1 MNNIEG
7 VILVCLVAER
17 PCCIFFWAVSAN
29 GNTSG
34 LQPEIKSSILLR
46 STSFIGTLC
55 NGSTTDFDSVSL
67 GSIPSVPAMQ
77 L

>member
-1 MNNIEG
+1 M
-7 VILVCLVAER
+7 LC
-17 PCCIFFWAVSAN
+17 FFRAVSAN

-46 STSFIGTLC
+46 STSFVGILC

-67 GSIPSVPAMQ
+67 GSIPSVPAKQ

>member
-1 MNNIEG
+1 MNDDIEG
-7 VILVCLVAER
+7 VILVCLER
-17 PCCIFFWAVSAN
+17 SVYVVFFRAVSAN

-46 STSFIGTLC
+46 STSFVGILC

>member
-1 MNNIEG
+1 M
-7 VILVCLVAER
+7 LC
-17 PCCIFFWAVSAN
+17 FFRAVSAN

-46 STSFIGTLC
+46 STSFVGILC

-67 GSIPSVPAMQ
+67 GSIPSPGAKYGGLTGLGPA
-77 L
+77 LS